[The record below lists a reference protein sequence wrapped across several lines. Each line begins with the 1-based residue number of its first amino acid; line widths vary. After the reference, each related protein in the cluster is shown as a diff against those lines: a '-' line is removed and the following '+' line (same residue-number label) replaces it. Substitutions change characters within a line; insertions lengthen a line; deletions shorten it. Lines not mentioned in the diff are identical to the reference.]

1 MTTTIDD
8 VCDKQR
14 QEFVLQAPAIP
25 TSTTSSSTT
34 STGTSNGIQSGT
46 TTNATMSVALVNN
59 TSSSNVYAYITG
71 LASDNN
77 SAVFLL
83 ESDGETVYYPTSP
96 SSTGTA
102 LSADCAIALGA
113 PGSTT
118 TVTIPRTAGGRI
130 WFAVDATLT
139 FLLNPGP
146 ALVEPSVT
154 NESDPNYEIYW
165 EFCEF
170 TFNAAELYI
179 NISYVDFVSLPIG
192 LQLENTSG
200 TITTVEGL
208 PSSGLDTVCAGLVAQ
223 TAADGAG
230 WSDLIIKNS
239 SGANLRALSPN
250 SGITMNSSLFSDYFD
265 SYVQQVWA
273 KYGGGTGLV
282 IDTQTSWGSTNGTV
296 SDNVLSFGSAVGS
309 FSMPTSANIFSCSS
323 GPFATTT
330 DEMGAIGAR
339 LAAAFNRTTLLL
351 DSDQPGGGVVADYY
365 TNPITNHYAR
375 LMHATYLDGKGY
387 AFPYDD
393 VAPTGGADQS
403 GSLYDPS
410 PKLLTVTV
418 GGPTTSTSA
427 VKLRDMATRG
437 GQRPAGRRPMMGHQR
452 IRRDLGWQSAE
463 DEKKLLASAAYG
475 GRVSEEQD
483 DHSSD
488 ADLEKGLGHNGTQAC
503 SAADGGFPSKSGQ
516 LEALPLSSSLKTRSL
531 ASLVPPH
538 WADGASSLL
547 ARLEASPVYAKARP
561 VVDLV
566 VRLVSLFLSMSI
578 RALVSRI
585 TMALFL
591 VVFYFV
597 MPLLSTESGNA
608 PASVGLH
615 SGAMDVGIVAEAVNM
630 TSMLAN

>member
-1 MTTTIDD
+1 MTTTVDD

-14 QEFVLQAPAIP
+14 QEFVLQAPIVPSSA
-25 TSTTSSSTT
+25 TSSSTT

-46 TTNATMSVALVNN
+46 TTNTTMSVALVNN

-154 NESDPNYEIYW
+154 NESDPNYDIYW
-165 EFCEF
+165 DFCEF
-170 TFNAAELYI
+170 TFNTAELYI

-208 PSSGLDTVCAGLVAQ
+208 PATGLDTVCDGLRAQ
-223 TAADGAG
+223 TATDGAG
-230 WSDLIIKNS
+230 WSDLIIQNS

-282 IDTQTSWGSTNGTV
+282 IDTQASWGSTNGTV
-296 SDNVLSFGSAVGS
+296 SDNILSFGSSVGS
-309 FSMPTSANIFSCSS
+309 FSVPSSADIFSCSS
-323 GPFATTT
+323 GPFATST

-339 LAAAFNRTTLLL
+339 LAAAFNRSTLLL
-351 DSDQPGGGVVADYY
+351 DSDQPGDALVAEYY

-403 GSLYDPS
+403 GSLFDPN

-418 GGPTTSTSA
+418 GGPSATTTA
-427 VKLRDMATRG
+427 VKLRDMAIRG
-437 GQRPAGRRPMMGHQR
+437 GQRPGGRRQANHQR
-452 IRRDLGWQSAE
+452 IRRDLAWDSAE
-463 DEKKLLASAAYG
+463 DEKQMLALAHD
-475 GRVSEEQD
+475 RVGEEQD
-483 DHSSD
+483 YNSAE
-488 ADLEKGLGHNGTQAC
+488 ADLEKGLGRSQQELSANG
-503 SAADGGFPSKSGQ
+503 GLESKSKEIG
-516 LEALPLSSSLKTRSL
+516 ALASRPPLVSRPL
-531 ASLVPPH
+531 ASLVPSR
-538 WADGASSLL
+538 WADKASSLL

-561 VVDLV
+561 MIELV
-566 VRLVSLFLSMSI
+566 IRMFSVFASMSV

-591 VVFYFV
+591 VLFYFV
-597 MPLLSTESGNA
+597 MPLISRGSGGLPA
-608 PASVGLH
+608 PIGLRP
-615 SGAMDVGIVAEAVNM
+615 GAIDVGMADAVNV
-630 TSMLAN
+630 TSMLANETYSQ